1 MTNTFSCC
9 GDSPS
14 GIMVGMPGMYVFD
27 PSSVHRDR
35 LRFALHCYI
44 TSSSQLF
51 NHKFHNIQYDTVSFS
66 INESLNGKERVQFRS
81 SKYMNHTHLSS
92 LVSPSRLGGLLLSIH
107 TGIVR
112 VAAGNINI
120 HKLYLI
126 VSWIRNLTRWYI
138 SPLVFNLPSSILNRG
153 NSPGILG
160 RSRLE
165 VSPAPPIILTWKF
178 LNKVVRN
185 CR

>member
-35 LRFALHCYI
+35 LRFALHYYI
-44 TSSSQLF
+44 ASSSQLF
-51 NHKFHNIQYDTVSFS
+51 NLKFHKIQYHSQPKSHSMVR
-66 INESLNGKERVQFRS
+66 RVFRS
-81 SKYMNHTHLSS
+81 SQYMNHAHLSS

-112 VAAGNINI
+112 VAAGNKNI

-126 VSWIRNLTRWYI
+126 ISWIRNLTI
-138 SPLVFNLPSSILNRG
+138 HLPPWSLIYQQHSKKR
-153 NSPGILG
+153 
-160 RSRLE
+160 E
-165 VSPAPPIILTWKF
+165 LTWHIRS
-178 LNKVVRN
+178 V
-185 CR
+185 